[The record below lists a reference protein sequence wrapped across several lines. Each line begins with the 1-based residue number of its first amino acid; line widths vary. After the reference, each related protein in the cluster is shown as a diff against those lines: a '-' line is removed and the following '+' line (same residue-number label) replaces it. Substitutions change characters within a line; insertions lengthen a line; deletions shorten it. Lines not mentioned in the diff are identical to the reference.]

1 MSSRLEE
8 AEHKV
13 QSLQTGTSLL
23 SLHSLGYCLNIP
35 FKHNFRSLHKKCIYC
50 LSFGGKHFSVNLFAH
65 MICCLT
71 AVHVS
76 SVGRT
81 RARSLI
87 FQLTICSCCCVV
99 HSTRLINNSFVLLK
113 VLLLPGYYRKLRT
126 DSFPSFAALET
137 TQAELFDLK
146 TKYDEE
152 STAKYVT
159 R

>member
-1 MSSRLEE
+1 MPQRFTDSVSLKCDFLLSALFYSCFCRKLQESQDSMSSRLEE

-99 HSTRLINNSFVLLK
+99 HSTRLINK
-113 VLLLPGYYRKLRT
+113 VLC
-126 DSFPSFAALET
+126 F
-137 TQAELFDLK
+137 
-146 TKYDEE
+146 
-152 STAKYVT
+152 
-159 R
+159 